1 MQFEKLRQTP
11 GVSVEDYARDFIK
24 LSKYAPY
31 MMPIETVR
39 MDRFKAGLITPLY
52 NLLATTEYPSLSR
65 LIDMA
70 KQLEARHNED
80 RAEQEHKKQSSGRT
94 QASKEKSEDVRKV
107 EQVTYA
113 MPPNPYKDKKKKRQF
128 RKDPSV
134 RSTPTVQLSYG
145 RG

>member
-1 MQFEKLRQTP
+1 
-11 GVSVEDYARDFIK
+11 
-24 LSKYAPY
+24 
-31 MMPIETVR
+31 MPTETMR

-80 RAEQEHKKQSSGRT
+80 KMEWKQRKQSIGRT
-94 QASKEKSEDVRKV
+94 QSSKEKSEDVRKV

-113 MPPNPYKDKKKKRQF
+113 MPPNPYKDKKKK
-128 RKDPSV
+128 K
-134 RSTPTVQLSYG
+134 
-145 RG
+145 

>member
-1 MQFEKLRQTP
+1 
-11 GVSVEDYARDFIK
+11 
-24 LSKYAPY
+24 

-52 NLLATTEYPSLSR
+52 NLLATTECPSLSK
-65 LIDMA
+65 LIDIA

-80 RAEQEHKKQSSGRT
+80 RTEQEQRKQLSGKT

-128 RKDPSV
+128 RKDPSI
-134 RSTPTVQLSYG
+134 RSALIVQLSYG
-145 RG
+145 RE